1 MSALY
6 ARMALSRSALVRVVP
21 SLLAVSLEAS
31 AGTATGG
38 LSGKK
43 RLVEVEVVLTPALG
57 MPGDRPL
64 ARGETPRAG
73 IWRGQTSLSSFSL
86 AMAPLIERFG
96 GAVRILLQMR
106 GELGRDY
113 IK

>member
-1 MSALY
+1 M
-6 ARMALSRSALVRVVP
+6 VRVVP

-73 IWRGQTSLSSFSL
+73 IWRGQTSLSSFLS
-86 AMAPLIERFG
+86 RD
-96 GAVRILLQMR
+96 GASNREVWGR
-106 GELGRDY
+106 GEDLVADEGGIRKRL